1 MRVRSR
7 HVRNGFRV
15 HIFFQLP
22 PLPLA
27 ASSEGGRGQK
37 GAPLKSAGTS
47 PSVGRS
53 VGWAIAMVS
62 SAHAADFA
70 FTIHLIPT
78 QPPSGVIIV
87 LGSSK
92 ILFIQETQV

>member
-27 ASSEGGRGQK
+27 ARSEGGRGQK
-37 GAPLKSAGTS
+37 GAPRKSAGTS
-47 PSVGRS
+47 PS

-87 LGSSK
+87 LGLSK